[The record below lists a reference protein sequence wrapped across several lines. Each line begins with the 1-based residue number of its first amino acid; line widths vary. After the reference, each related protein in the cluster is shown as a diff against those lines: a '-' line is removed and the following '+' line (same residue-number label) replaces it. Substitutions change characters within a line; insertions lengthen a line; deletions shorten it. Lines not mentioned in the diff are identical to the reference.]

1 MCGILGGNKSNWNY
15 QAAVES
21 ICHRGPNAQ
30 KVLKVKDF
38 HLGFARLSIIDLQDT
53 AMQPMISGDGNYMI
67 VFNGEIYDYQ
77 KLRKILE
84 DKGYRFRTKS
94 DTEVLLYA
102 FSEWKEK
109 MVISQEPLWI

>member
-38 HLGFARLSIIDLQDT
+38 HLGFARLSIIFWQMP
-53 AMQPMISGDGNYMI
+53 AN
-67 VFNGEIYDYQ
+67 
-77 KLRKILE
+77 LRPSV
-84 DKGYRFRTKS
+84 R
-94 DTEVLLYA
+94 
-102 FSEWKEK
+102 
-109 MVISQEPLWI
+109 